1 MEEPLATLAF
11 VAVLGGTSLLAFS
24 ARWFH
29 RRDALPDIEGW
40 ALADRRFGT
49 VVTWFLL
56 GGSIFTAYTFAAVPG
71 LAYGTGALGFFPL
84 TYTVILCPILFL
96 LLPRLWT
103 AARRTGA
110 ITVADYVRAR
120 YDSPALMLVVALT
133 GVLATMPYIALQLLG
148 VRAVLAAGGLYPAG
162 PVGDLALAAVF
173 AVLAGAT
180 FRSGLRAPA
189 VISLAKGVLVF
200 GAAFGVVAVVLGRL
214 GGFEAVFVGAG
225 RRMAAADAGGAL
237 LLDPSMHSAFATLAL
252 GSALALP
259 MYPHVLTAAF
269 AADGPDTLRRAAVA
283 MPAWTFVLG
292 LFGLLGI
299 AALAAGIAAPVGSA
313 EVAVPLLVAEV
324 LPALASGAV
333 FGALAVGA
341 LVPAAVMSVAV
352 AALFTRNVYTEFFH
366 PGATPKHQVRVAR
379 AVSLLAKVAALAF
392 VFGLRE
398 QDSINLQ
405 LLGGIWILQT
415 FPAVALGL
423 FTSWWHRTGLLAGWA
438 AGMLTGTVL
447 AVAGGFTSVVA
458 VGPVLLYV
466 AVVALAVNLVVATV
480 LTPLLDR
487 WGLPRGPRPAA
498 GVG

>member
-1 MEEPLATLAF
+1 MDEPLATSAF
-11 VAVLGGTSLLAFS
+11 IAVLGGTSVLAFA

-29 RRDALPDIEGW
+29 RRDVLPHLAGW
-40 ALADRRFGT
+40 ALADRGFGT
-49 VVTWFLL
+49 GVTWFLL

-84 TYTVILCPILFL
+84 AYTVILCPVLFV

-110 ITVADYVRAR
+110 VTVADWVRAR

-148 VRAVLAAGGLYPAG
+148 VRAVLDAGGLYPQG
-162 PVGDLALAAVF
+162 PAGDLALTAVF

-189 VISLAKGVLVF
+189 VISIVKGVLVF
-200 GAAFGVVAVVLGRL
+200 GAAFGVVGVALGRL
-214 GGFEAVFVGAG
+214 GGFPAVFDGAERELG
-225 RRMAAADAGGAL
+225 TGGGL
-237 LLDPSMHSAFATLAL
+237 LLDPALHPAFATLAL

-269 AADGPDTLRRAAVA
+269 AAAGPDTLRRSAVA

-299 AALAAGIAAPVGSA
+299 AALAAGVAAPLGNA
-313 EVAVPLLVAEV
+313 EVAVPLLIREL
-324 LPALASGAV
+324 LPELASGAV

-352 AALFTRNVYTEFFH
+352 AALFTRNVYVEFFH
-366 PGATPKHQVRVAR
+366 PDATPKHEVRVAR
-379 AVSLLAKVAALAF
+379 WVSLLAKVAALAF

-398 QDSINLQ
+398 QDAINLQ

-415 FPAVALGL
+415 FPAVVLGL
-423 FTSWWHRTGLLAGWA
+423 FSGWWHRSALLAGWA
-438 AGMLTGTVL
+438 AGMVTGTVL
-447 AVAGGFTSVVA
+447 AVAGGYTSVVA

-466 AVVALAVNLVVATV
+466 AVVALAVNLAVATA
-480 LTPLLDR
+480 LTP
-487 WGLPRGPRPAA
+487 GFARGGASRA
-498 GVG
+498 GVTG

>member
-1 MEEPLATLAF
+1 MDEPLATLAF
-11 VAVLGGTSLLAFS
+11 IAVLGVTSALAFS

-29 RRDALPDIEGW
+29 RREVLPHLEGW
-40 ALADRRFGT
+40 ALGDRRFGT

-84 TYTVILCPILFL
+84 AYTVILCPVLFVI
-96 LLPRLWT
+96 LPRLWA
-103 AARRTGA
+103 AARQTGA
-110 ITVADYVRAR
+110 VTVADYVRAR

-148 VRAVLAAGGLYPAG
+148 VRAVLTAGGLYPEGLA
-162 PVGDLALAAVF
+162 GDLALTAVF

-200 GAAFGVVAVVLGRL
+200 GAAFGVVTVAIGRL
-214 GGFEAVFVGAG
+214 GGFAAVFDGAD
-225 RRMAAADAGGAL
+225 RELRAGGSGGL
-237 LLDPSMHSAFATLAL
+237 LLDPAMHPAFATLAL

-269 AADGPDTLRRAAVA
+269 AADSPDALRRSAVA

-299 AALAAGIAAPVGSA
+299 AALAARVAAPVGNA
-313 EVAVPLLVAEV
+313 EVAVPLLVREL
-324 LPALASGAV
+324 LPELASGAV
-333 FGALAVGA
+333 FGALVVGA

-352 AALFTRNVYTEFFH
+352 AALFTRNVYVEFFLPH
-366 PGATPKHQVRVAR
+366 ATPKQEVRVAR
-379 AVSLLAKVAALAF
+379 WVSLLAKVAALAF

-398 QDSINLQ
+398 QDAINLQ

-423 FTSWWHRTGLLAGWA
+423 FTGWWHRSALLAGWA
-438 AGMLTGTVL
+438 SGMVVGTVL

-458 VGPVLLYV
+458 IGPVLLYV
-466 AVVALAVNLVVATV
+466 AVVALAVNLAVAAV
-480 LTPLLDR
+480 LTPVFTGR
-487 WGLPRGPRPAA
+487 GMPRA
-498 GVG
+498 GVAG

>member
-1 MEEPLATLAF
+1 MDEPLATLAF
-11 VAVLGGTSLLAFS
+11 IAVLGVTSMLAFS

-29 RRDALPDIEGW
+29 RRDVLPHLEGW
-40 ALADRRFGT
+40 ALGDRRFGT

-71 LAYGTGALGFFPL
+71 LAYGAGALGFFPL
-84 TYTVILCPILFL
+84 AYTVILCPVLFV
-96 LLPRLWT
+96 LLPKLWT

-110 ITVADYVRAR
+110 VTVADYVRVR

-148 VRAVLAAGGLYPAG
+148 VRAVLAAGGLYPEGLA
-162 PVGDLALAAVF
+162 GDLALTAVF

-180 FRSGLRAPA
+180 FRSGLRVPA
-189 VISLAKGVLVF
+189 VISLVKGVLVF
-200 GAAFGVVAVVLGRL
+200 GAAFGVMAVVLGRL
-214 GGFEAVFVGAG
+214 GGFAAVFDGAERELHSAGAG
-225 RRMAAADAGGAL
+225 GGL
-237 LLDPSMHSAFATLAL
+237 LLDPALHPAFATLAL

-269 AADGPDTLRRAAVA
+269 AAASPDALRRSTVA

-292 LFGLLGI
+292 LFGLLGV
-299 AALAAGIAAPVGSA
+299 AALAAGVVAPVGNA
-313 EVAVPLLVAEV
+313 EVAVPLLVRDL
-324 LPALASGAV
+324 LPELASGAV

-352 AALFTRNVYTEFFH
+352 AALFTRNVYAEFFLPH
-366 PGATPKHQVRVAR
+366 ATPKHEVRVAR
-379 AVSLLAKVAALAF
+379 WVSLLAKVAALGF

-398 QDSINLQ
+398 QDAINLQ

-423 FTSWWHRTGLLAGWA
+423 FTGWWHRSALLAGWA
-438 AGMLTGTVL
+438 AGMAVGTVL

-458 VGPVLLYV
+458 IGPVLLYV
-466 AVVALAVNLVVATV
+466 AVVALAVNLAVAAA
-480 LTPLLDR
+480 LTPVYAR
-487 WGLPRGPRPAA
+487 RAEVAP
-498 GVG
+498 

>member
-1 MEEPLATLAF
+1 MDEPLATVAF
-11 VAVLGGTSLLAFS
+11 IAVLGVTSMLAFS

-29 RRDALPDIEGW
+29 RRDVLPHLEGW

-49 VVTWFLL
+49 GVTWFLL

-84 TYTVILCPILFL
+84 AYTVILCPILFV

-103 AARRTGA
+103 AARQTGA
-110 ITVADYVRAR
+110 VTVADYVRAR

-148 VRAVLAAGGLYPAG
+148 VRAVLAAGGLYPEG
-162 PVGDLALAAVF
+162 LVGDLALTAVF

-189 VISLAKGVLVF
+189 VISLVKGVLVF
-200 GAAFGVVAVVLGRL
+200 GAAFGVVGVAVGRL
-214 GGFEAVFVGAG
+214 GGFAAVFDGAERELG
-225 RRMAAADAGGAL
+225 PGGGL
-237 LLDPSMHSAFATLAL
+237 LLDPALHPAFATLAL

-269 AADGPDTLRRAAVA
+269 AADSPDTLRRSTVA

-299 AALAAGIAAPVGSA
+299 AALAAGITAPVGNA
-313 EVAVPLLVAEV
+313 EVAVPLLVRDL
-324 LPALASGAV
+324 LPELASGAV

-352 AALFTRNVYTEFFH
+352 AALFTRNVYVEFFL
-366 PGATPKHQVRVAR
+366 PRATPKHEVKVAR
-379 AVSLLAKVAALAF
+379 WVSLVAKVAALAF

-398 QDSINLQ
+398 QDAINLQ

-415 FPAVALGL
+415 FPAVAFGL
-423 FTSWWHRTGLLAGWA
+423 FTGWWHRSALLGGWA
-438 AGMLTGTVL
+438 AGMVVGTVL

-458 VGPVLLYV
+458 IGPVLVYV
-466 AVVALAVNLVVATV
+466 AVIALAVNLAVSAV
-480 LTPLLDR
+480 LTPVFSGR
-487 WGLPRGPRPAA
+487 GTPRA
-498 GVG
+498 GVAT

>member
-1 MEEPLATLAF
+1 MDEPLATLAF
-11 VAVLGGTSLLAFS
+11 IAVLGVTSVLAFS

-29 RRDALPDIEGW
+29 RRDVLPHLEGW
-40 ALADRRFGT
+40 ALGDRRFGT
-49 VVTWFLL
+49 WVTWFLL

-71 LAYGTGALGFFPL
+71 LVYGTGALGFFPL
-84 TYTVILCPILFL
+84 TYTVILCPVLFV

-110 ITVADYVRAR
+110 VTVADYVRAR

-148 VRAVLAAGGLYPAG
+148 VRAVLAAGGLYPEGLA
-162 PVGDLALAAVF
+162 GDLALSAVF

-200 GAAFGVVAVVLGRL
+200 GAAFGVVAVAIGRL
-214 GGFEAVFVGAG
+214 GGFAAVFDGAD
-225 RRMAAADAGGAL
+225 RELRGGTNGGL
-237 LLDPSMHSAFATLAL
+237 LLDPALHPAFATLAL

-269 AADGPDTLRRAAVA
+269 AADSPGALRRSAVA

-299 AALAAGIAAPVGSA
+299 AALAMGVVAPVGNA
-313 EVAVPLLVAEV
+313 EVAVPLMVREL
-324 LPALASGAV
+324 LPELASGAV
-333 FGALAVGA
+333 FGALVVGA

-352 AALFTRNVYTEFFH
+352 AALFTRNVYVEFFLPH
-366 PGATPKHQVRVAR
+366 ATPKHEVRVAR
-379 AVSLLAKVAALAF
+379 WVSLLAKVAALAF

-398 QDSINLQ
+398 QDAINLQ

-423 FTSWWHRTGLLAGWA
+423 FTDWWHRSALLAGWA
-438 AGMLTGTVL
+438 VGMIVGTVF
-447 AVAGGFTSVVA
+447 AVTGGFTSVVA
-458 VGPVLLYV
+458 IGPVLLYV
-466 AVVALAVNLVVATV
+466 AVVALAVNLAVAAV
-480 LTPLLDR
+480 LTPVFGR
-487 WGLPRGPRPAA
+487 RGIPRA
-498 GVG
+498 GVAR